1 MGKVFHNVG
10 AATEKYLSPKD
21 VNIFPRGNLVVVY
34 HFIAADRQI
43 DSLLKLNYW
52 YTGVTDQA
60 KI

>member
-21 VNIFPRGNLVVVY
+21 VNMFPRGNLVVVY

-43 DSLLKLNYW
+43 DSLLKLNY
-52 YTGVTDQA
+52 
-60 KI
+60 